1 MFGTAD
7 ALLVIMSQAT
17 QTFEILLGKNNEMT
31 TIRDTKEGMLKM
43 LAERGLMAVK
53 RGYTTWVVYE
63 NKMRCGS
70 VQELS

>member
-1 MFGTAD
+1 MD
-7 ALLVIMSQAT
+7 ANQNKT
-17 QTFEILLGKNNEMT
+17 YEILLGKDLM
-31 TIRDTKEGMLKM
+31 TIRDTKEGLIKM
-43 LAERGLMAVK
+43 LNGRGLTAVK